1 MLSRA
6 LLTTHEVAEL
16 LKMNEATV
24 RSWIK
29 SGDLRAFHLGR
40 EWRVAPI
47 DLEWFLNGHA
57 NRTDQAKSTDGAGL
71 PDRPRGRE
79 T

>member
-16 LKMNEATV
+16 LKVNEATV
-24 RSWIK
+24 RAWIK
-29 SGDLRAFHLGR
+29 ACELRAFHLGR
-40 EWRVAPI
+40 EWRIAQV
-47 DLEWFLNGHA
+47 DLEAFLNAHA
-57 NRTDQAKSTDGAGL
+57 NRLDQRSAAAAAA
-71 PDRPRGRE
+71 PHRPPHERE